1 MIYCRVGWC
10 LSRPV
15 SLPEITTTRSKPD
28 DQQTLFEQPVTPAP
42 DRGSRRQGRADNDD
56 SRMQAAGER
65 ALALARKARR
75 EGKGGLVTDGKGTF
89 AIVEK

>member
-1 MIYCRVGWC
+1 M
-10 LSRPV
+10 
-15 SLPEITTTRSKPD
+15 TDK
-28 DQQTLFEQPVTPAP
+28 PAP
-42 DRGSRRQGRADNDD
+42 SSPRLLNIIGQAAVKAGTDNDD

-65 ALALARKARR
+65 ALALARKAMR

>member
-1 MIYCRVGWC
+1 M
-10 LSRPV
+10 
-15 SLPEITTTRSKPD
+15 TSKPSSSSP
-28 DQQTLFEQPVTPAP
+28 LLLRLIGEAAVKA
-42 DRGSRRQGRADNDD
+42 GADNDD

-65 ALALARKARR
+65 ALALARKAMR

>member
-1 MIYCRVGWC
+1 M
-10 LSRPV
+10 
-15 SLPEITTTRSKPD
+15 TSKPSSSSPLLLRLIGEAAVKAG
-28 DQQTLFEQPVTPAP
+28 T
-42 DRGSRRQGRADNDD
+42 DNDD

-65 ALALARKARR
+65 ALALARKAMR

>member
-1 MIYCRVGWC
+1 M
-10 LSRPV
+10 
-15 SLPEITTTRSKPD
+15 TSKPSSSSPLLLRLIGEAAVKAG
-28 DQQTLFEQPVTPAP
+28 T
-42 DRGSRRQGRADNDD
+42 DNDD
-56 SRMQAAGER
+56 ARMKAAGER

>member
-1 MIYCRVGWC
+1 M
-10 LSRPV
+10 
-15 SLPEITTTRSKPD
+15 TDK
-28 DQQTLFEQPVTPAP
+28 PAP
-42 DRGSRRQGRADNDD
+42 SSPTLLNIIGQAAIKAGADNDD

-65 ALALARKARR
+65 ALALARKAMR